1 VVHEDLRCAH
11 RFPGRHRWIPSI
23 MALIALAGCVNV
35 PPRDPGALDIPL
47 PHAWLAHPIATD
59 GVTLE
64 GWVETFHDANLS
76 ALVQE
81 ALRRNYDLKAAAARV
96 EAARAQARI
105 EGASRRRSWRSLR
118 MPRGSATAWTA
129 NTTTLRPIKPSLR
142 SCLI

>member
-1 VVHEDLRCAH
+1 
-11 RFPGRHRWIPSI
+11 

-105 EGASRRRSWRSLR
+105 EGASRL
-118 MPRGSATAWTA
+118 PQLAFTA
-129 NTTTLRPIKPSLR
+129 NATRERDSLDGEHDDSLAYQTTLE